1 MVEWLKDL
9 AVADRESDWE
19 AHLLVAHNILP
30 ISREFDS
37 INYLRYRSLHLEN
50 MRRLPEEHPEIYN
63 KFMQGHFI
71 VKQINRS
78 FNAVAEDMKA
88 EQTI

>member
-19 AHLLVAHNILP
+19 AHLFVAHNILP

-50 MRRLPEEHPEIYN
+50 MRRLPEEHPEICN

>member
-9 AVADRESDWE
+9 AVADRESDWK

>member
-19 AHLLVAHNILP
+19 AYLLVTHNILP
-30 ISREFDS
+30 ISRESDS

-50 MRRLPEEHPEIYN
+50 MRRLPEEHPEICN

>member
-19 AHLLVAHNILP
+19 AYLLVTRNILP

-37 INYLRYRSLHLEN
+37 INYLRYRSLRLEN

-63 KFMQGHFI
+63 ILCKVI
-71 VKQINRS
+71 L
-78 FNAVAEDMKA
+78 
-88 EQTI
+88 